1 MEFIEQ
7 VDILP
12 RRFSP
17 KKYRYEYEAI
27 LREFLDSK
35 LKFAKVKPDI
45 IKYNPSKDDPQHL
58 LAQGLRRTVNRLKL
72 PVKVVG
78 RKLGVYLVRMY

>member
-17 KKYRYEYEAI
+17 KKYRYEYEMI

-45 IKYNPSKDDPQHL
+45 IKYRGKNPNSL
-58 LAQGLRRTVNRLKL
+58 LSQGLKRTANRLKL
-72 PVKVVG
+72 PVMIVS
-78 RKLGVYLVRMY
+78 RKQSVYLVRTY